1 VTISTLLQTQLID
14 TIGSVVITDITQ
26 DPVTSNYVRQI
37 RVYAPPDASG
47 NVALVFTLQLSA
59 VAQSSIELTAPAAL
73 F

>member
-1 VTISTLLQTQLID
+1 MTISTLLQTQLID